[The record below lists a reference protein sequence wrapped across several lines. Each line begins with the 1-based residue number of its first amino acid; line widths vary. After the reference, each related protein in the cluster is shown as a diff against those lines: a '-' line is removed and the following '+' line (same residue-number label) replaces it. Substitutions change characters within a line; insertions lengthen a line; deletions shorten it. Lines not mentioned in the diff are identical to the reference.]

1 MKRTLLAIVAAAGIG
16 LALPAGAMDS
26 GGHSSSAA
34 SHPAGLAAAR
44 ARIYAHDYK
53 DAIPILV
60 AVLKKTPNDADAL
73 NLMGY
78 SLRKTGKLQEA
89 LAYYDRALALKPH
102 HLGANE
108 YLGELYVELGQFG
121 KAKERLAV
129 LEAACGS
136 KCVETRELKIAIAKG
151 ERRQQQS
158 KR

>member
-1 MKRTLLAIVAAAGIG
+1 MTRQLLALVAAAAIG
-16 LALPAGAMDS
+16 LAATARAADTGDE
-26 GGHSSSAA
+26 SSSAQ
-34 SHPAGLAAAR
+34 PAGLSAAR

-60 AVLKKTPNDADAL
+60 KVIKKTPNNADAL

-78 SLRKTGKLQEA
+78 SLRMTGDTKGALQ
-89 LAYYDRALALKPH
+89 YYDRALALKPR

-108 YLGELYVELGQFG
+108 YLGELYVELGQLD

-136 KCVETRELKIAIAKG
+136 KCIETRELRTAIARG
-151 ERRQQQS
+151 EKRQQQS
-158 KR
+158 RR